1 MRAVRVHEYGGPEL
15 MKVEELPTPEPGP
28 GQVLVQIAASGVN
41 FIDIYHRTGLYKV
54 PLPYAL
60 GIEGAGTVQAVGPDV
75 ADVRVGDAVAWK
87 DQAGSYATHVVV
99 PATALVPVPEGVSLR
114 DAAAIVLQGLTA
126 HYLTHSTY
134 PIAAGETCLIHAAA
148 GGVGLLLCQMAKMR
162 GARVIGTVSSDEKA
176 QLASEAGADE
186 VIMYT
191 RQDFES
197 EVKRLTDGRG
207 VNVVYD
213 GVGREVFDKN
223 LNCLVP
229 RGYEVLFG
237 QSSGPVPPLDPQ
249 VLNGKGSLFL
259 TRPTLGHYTLT
270 REELLGRAS
279 DLFGWIDQGKLKVRI
294 GRTFPLDDAAQAHID
309 LNGRKTTGKVLLEP

>member
-1 MRAVRVHEYGGPEL
+1 MRAVRVHEYGGPEA
-15 MKVEELPTPEPGP
+15 MKLEELPPPDPGP
-28 GQVLVQIAASGVN
+28 GQVLVQIAACGVN

-54 PLPYAL
+54 PLPYPL
-60 GIEGAGTVQAVGPDV
+60 GIEGAGTVQAVGTDV

-87 DQAGSYATHVVV
+87 DQPGSYATQVVV
-99 PATALVPVPEGVSLR
+99 NAAGLVPVPQGVSLQN
-114 DAAAIVLQGLTA
+114 AAAVVLQGLTA

-148 GGVGLLLCQMAKMR
+148 GGVGLLLCQLAKMR

-186 VIMYT
+186 VIIYT

-294 GRTFPLDDAAQAHID
+294 GRTYPLDQAAQAHVD

>member
-1 MRAVRVHEYGGPEL
+1 MRAVRVHEYGGPEA
-15 MKVEELPTPEPGP
+15 MKLEELPPPDPGP
-28 GQVLVQIAASGVN
+28 GQVLVQIAACGVN

-54 PLPYAL
+54 PLPYPL
-60 GIEGAGTVQAVGPDV
+60 GIEGAGTVQAVGTDV

-87 DQAGSYATHVVV
+87 DQPGSYATQVVV
-99 PATALVPVPEGVSLR
+99 NAAGLVPVPQGVSLQN
-114 DAAAIVLQGLTA
+114 AAAVVLQGLTA

-148 GGVGLLLCQMAKMR
+148 GGVGLLLCQLAKMR

-186 VIMYT
+186 VIIYT

-249 VLNGKGSLFL
+249 VLNAKGSLFL

-294 GRTFPLDDAAQAHID
+294 GRTYPLDQAAQAHVD